1 MMELSNKN
9 IETLVEVGCGG
20 AGGTRILLNFLGDK
34 NVKLNAIDL
43 SPNMIEIAKKE
54 VIDPRVTFAEGN
66 AEKLHKFENNT
77 QDRYFS
83 NFVLHLTP
91 HGEVMLSEAFRVLKH
106 GGIAGFTVWG
116 KTEISSMPK
125 IMPKVLSEFGITAK
139 PTTAFLWGNAE
150 ETKKKVLN
158 AGFSRVY
165 TWYQF
170 GPISINATEFVDTFM
185 KGSPSIVDALAQV
198 DEAKL
203 EQIRNRAIEYTQSI
217 LDNNEVIGLDH
228 LYILATKS

>member
-1 MMELSNKN
+1 MLDLSNKN
-9 IETLVEVGCGG
+9 IETLLEVGCGG

-34 NVKLNAIDL
+34 NVKFNSIDL

-54 VIDPRVTFAEGN
+54 IIDPRVTFAEGN

-91 HGEVMLSEAFRVLKH
+91 HGEVMLSEAYRVLKP

-125 IMPKVLSEFGITAK
+125 IIPNVLSEFGIIVK
-139 PTTAFLWGNAE
+139 PTTGFLWGNAE
-150 ETKKKVLN
+150 ETKKKVAN

-170 GPISINATEFVDTFM
+170 CPFSLNATEFVNTFLNA
-185 KGSPSIVDALAQV
+185 PSILDAIVQV

-203 EQIRNRAIEYTQSI
+203 EQIRKRAIEYTQSI
-217 LDNNEVIGLDH
+217 LDNNELIGLDT
-228 LYILATKS
+228 LFIIATK